1 MSEEEKVN
9 PVLKPTN
16 KRFKLIDGWLVEVE
30 ESAMKLKITHKSNH
44 YQLRVF
50 AAEQANAILD
60 NWSKENPELIGFIFD
75 SVKVLSEHAMM
86 NPELLVRLNTTFAT
100 WMLESQKEFTDEEHD
115 AALEEVKKEFK
126 EKEKLKAQLMPE
138 VLEDIELNKQN

>member
-1 MSEEEKVN
+1 MNEEEKVN

-16 KRFKLIDGWLVEVE
+16 KKFKFIDGWLVEVE
-30 ESAMKLKITHKSNH
+30 ESAMKLKITHKSNY

-50 AAEQANAILD
+50 AAEQANSILD

-86 NPELLVRLNTTFAT
+86 NPELLVRLNTAFAT
-100 WMLESQKEFTDEEHD
+100 WMLENQKEFTDEEHD
-115 AALEEVKKEFK
+115 TALEEVKQELE
-126 EKEKLKAQLMPE
+126 EKEQINEQKEEQK
-138 VLEDIELNKQN
+138 

>member
-9 PVLKPTN
+9 QVLKPTN
-16 KRFKLIDGWLVEVE
+16 KQFKFIDGWLVEVE

-50 AAEQANAILD
+50 AAEQANIILD
-60 NWSKENPELIGFIFD
+60 NWGKENPDLIGFIFD

-115 AALEEVKKEFK
+115 AALEEVKKELE
-126 EKEKLKAQLMPE
+126 EKEQVNEQEEEQK
-138 VLEDIELNKQN
+138 

>member
-1 MSEEEKVN
+1 MSEELN

-16 KRFKLIDGWLVEVE
+16 KKFKFIDGWLVEVE

-44 YQLRVF
+44 YQLRIF

-75 SVKVLSEHAMM
+75 SVKVLSEHAMI

-100 WMLESQKEFTDEEHD
+100 WMLENQKEFTDKEHD
-115 AALEEVKKEFK
+115 AALGEVKKELE
-126 EKEKLKAQLMPE
+126 EKEQINEQKEEQK
-138 VLEDIELNKQN
+138 

>member
-16 KRFKLIDGWLVEVE
+16 KKFKFIDGWLVEVE

-60 NWSKENPELIGFIFD
+60 NWSKENPELIGLFFD
-75 SVKVLSEHAMM
+75 SVKVLSEHAIM
-86 NPELLVRLNTTFAT
+86 NPELLVRLNTTFAA
-100 WMLESQKEFTDEEHD
+100 WMLENQKEFTDEEHNS
-115 AALEEVKKEFK
+115 ALEEVKQEFK
-126 EKEKLKAQLMPE
+126 EKEQINEQKEEQK
-138 VLEDIELNKQN
+138 

>member
-1 MSEEEKVN
+1 MNEEEKVN

-16 KRFKLIDGWLVEVE
+16 KKFKFIDGWLVEVE
-30 ESAMKLKITHKSNH
+30 ESAMKLKITHRSNH

-60 NWSKENPELIGFIFD
+60 NWSKENPDLIGFIFD

-86 NPELLVRLNTTFAT
+86 NPELLVRLNTTFAA
-100 WMLESQKEFTDEEHD
+100 WMLENQKEFTDEEHNY
-115 AALEEVKKEFK
+115 ALEEVKQEFK
-126 EKEKLKAQLMPE
+126 EKEQINEQKEEQK
-138 VLEDIELNKQN
+138 

>member
-1 MSEEEKVN
+1 MSEEEKGN
-9 PVLKPTN
+9 PVLNPTN
-16 KRFKLIDGWLVEVE
+16 KKFKFIDGWLVEVE
-30 ESAMKLKITHKSNH
+30 ESAMKLKITHRSNH

-60 NWSKENPELIGFIFD
+60 NWCKENPELIGFIFN

-100 WMLESQKEFTDEEHD
+100 WMLENQKEFTDEEHD
-115 AALEEVKKEFK
+115 LALAEVRKELEEKEQIINEQK
-126 EKEKLKAQLMPE
+126 EEQK
-138 VLEDIELNKQN
+138 

>member
-9 PVLKPTN
+9 QVLKPTN
-16 KRFKLIDGWLVEVE
+16 KQFKFIDGWLVEVE

-44 YQLRVF
+44 YQLRIF
-50 AAEQANAILD
+50 AAEQANPILD
-60 NWSKENPELIGFIFD
+60 NWGKENPELIGFIFD

-86 NPELLVRLNTTFAT
+86 NPELLVRLNTAFAT

-115 AALEEVKKEFK
+115 AALEEVKKELE
-126 EKEKLKAQLMPE
+126 EKEQVNEQKEEQK
-138 VLEDIELNKQN
+138 

>member
-1 MSEEEKVN
+1 MSEEKELN

-16 KRFKLIDGWLVEVE
+16 KKFKFIDGWLVEVE

-60 NWSKENPELIGFIFD
+60 NWGKENPELIGFIFD

-100 WMLESQKEFTDEEHD
+100 WMLENQKGFTDEEHSE
-115 AALEEVKKEFK
+115 ALEEVKKELE
-126 EKEKLKAQLMPE
+126 EKEQINEQKEEQK
-138 VLEDIELNKQN
+138 

>member
-1 MSEEEKVN
+1 MNEEEKVN
-9 PVLKPTN
+9 QVLKPTY
-16 KRFKLIDGWLVEVE
+16 KKFKFIDGWLVEVE

-115 AALEEVKKEFK
+115 TALEEVKQEFE
-126 EKEKLKAQLMPE
+126 EKEQVNEQK
-138 VLEDIELNKQN
+138 EDGKSDSGITEKDM

>member
-9 PVLKPTN
+9 LVLKPTN
-16 KRFKLIDGWLVEVE
+16 KKFKFIDGWLVEVE
-30 ESAMKLKITHKSNH
+30 DSAMKLKITHKSNH

-60 NWSKENPELIGFIFD
+60 NWSKENPDLIGFIFD

-100 WMLESQKEFTDEEHD
+100 WMLENQKEFTDEEHD
-115 AALEEVKKEFK
+115 TALEEVKQEFK
-126 EKEKLKAQLMPE
+126 EKEQINEQKEEQK
-138 VLEDIELNKQN
+138 

>member
-9 PVLKPTN
+9 QALKPTN
-16 KRFKLIDGWLVEVE
+16 KKFKFIDGWLVEVE

-44 YQLRVF
+44 YQLRIF
-50 AAEQANAILD
+50 AAEQANNILD
-60 NWSKENPELIGFIFD
+60 NWGKENPELIGFIFD

-115 AALEEVKKEFK
+115 SALEEV
-126 EKEKLKAQLMPE
+126 EKE
-138 VLEDIELNKQN
+138 LEEKEQINEQKEEQK

>member
-16 KRFKLIDGWLVEVE
+16 KKFKFIDGWLVEVE

-86 NPELLVRLNTTFAT
+86 NPELLVRLNTTFAA
-100 WMLESQKEFTDEEHD
+100 WMLENQKEFTDEEHNS
-115 AALEEVKKEFK
+115 ALEEVKQEFK
-126 EKEKLKAQLMPE
+126 EKEQINEQKEEQK
-138 VLEDIELNKQN
+138 

>member
-1 MSEEEKVN
+1 MNEEEKVN

-16 KRFKLIDGWLVEVE
+16 KKFKFIDGWLVEVE
-30 ESAMKLKITHKSNH
+30 ESAMKLKITHRSNH

-60 NWSKENPELIGFIFD
+60 NWSKENPDLIGFIFD

-86 NPELLVRLNTTFAT
+86 NPELLVRLNTTFAA
-100 WMLESQKEFTDEEHD
+100 WMLENQKEFTDEEHNS
-115 AALEEVKKEFK
+115 ALEEVKQEFK
-126 EKEKLKAQLMPE
+126 EKEQINEQKEEQK
-138 VLEDIELNKQN
+138 

>member
-1 MSEEEKVN
+1 MREEEKVN

-16 KRFKLIDGWLVEVE
+16 KRFKFIDGWLVEVE

-50 AAEQANAILD
+50 AAEQANVILD
-60 NWSKENPELIGFIFD
+60 GWSKENPELIGFIFD
-75 SVKVLSEHAMM
+75 SVRVLSEHAMM

-100 WMLESQKEFTDEEHD
+100 WMLENQKEFTDEEHSE
-115 AALEEVKKEFK
+115 ALEEVKKELEEKEQINEQK
-126 EKEKLKAQLMPE
+126 EKQK
-138 VLEDIELNKQN
+138 